1 MKIQRAFFLVGAI
14 GFMSMGNQSCD
25 NAAQKSRVLKMEIE
39 LASLK
44 ARSVRMPTGEVIDFP
59 YVANSLFY
67 RQVMDHD
74 HFVITNPVP
83 SPLTSS
89 SGFYKTQDPKLS
101 KTAAAAE
108 DGLVSSRDLS
118 VLNRFGFLAQANDS
132 SAQSKG
138 EATTQAT
145 SDLPACLYDL
155 PQALLG
161 GEVISFEA
169 TWGVG
174 VGVGYGAGGDLG
186 GGKVAGNVQFDQ
198 SKLEIGLR
206 TDDPLTQ
213 QAVAIGDGIAH
224 QSKVS
229 FGIDFAPGL
238 PIGLDFFF
246 KTPITDVIR
255 KAMTKGLDKVVDRY
269 TNMISTNKDWN
280 EVWESR
286 VLYDPELV
294 NNDTHIAFRG
304 GYRASVQ
311 VGDTF
316 TITNTH
322 YAWEGAACYTRL
334 KYKIPLTVT
343 PVAEAQVVSVGDN
356 VSVAVITKYL
366 IDQKIKPGAMVK
378 VLKLKEPVKAKSAA
392 VAAK

>member
-14 GFMSMGNQSCD
+14 GFMSMGNQSCE

-118 VLNRFGFLAQANDS
+118 VLNRFGFLTQAGNS
-132 SAQSKG
+132 SAQAKG
-138 EATTQAT
+138 EASTQAT

-206 TDDPLTQ
+206 TDDPLTTGHRNRRRHCSS
-213 QAVAIGDGIAH
+213 I
-224 QSKVS
+224 QSELRYRLR
-229 FGIDFAPGL
+229 GRAP
-238 PIGLDFFF
+238 
-246 KTPITDVIR
+246 
-255 KAMTKGLDKVVDRY
+255 
-269 TNMISTNKDWN
+269 DW
-280 EVWESR
+280 
-286 VLYDPELV
+286 
-294 NNDTHIAFRG
+294 A
-304 GYRASVQ
+304 
-311 VGDTF
+311 
-316 TITNTH
+316 
-322 YAWEGAACYTRL
+322 RL
-334 KYKIPLTVT
+334 L
-343 PVAEAQVVSVGDN
+343 
-356 VSVAVITKYL
+356 L
-366 IDQKIKPGAMVK
+366 
-378 VLKLKEPVKAKSAA
+378 
-392 VAAK
+392 

>member
-14 GFMSMGNQSCD
+14 GFLSMGNQSCEE
-25 NAAQKSRVLKMEIE
+25 AAQKSRVLKMEIE
-39 LASLK
+39 LSSLK
-44 ARSVRMPTGEVIDFP
+44 ARPVRMPTGEVIDFP

-83 SPLTSS
+83 SPLTGS
-89 SGFYKTQDPKLS
+89 SGSFKVQDPKLS
-101 KTAAAAE
+101 KTSAAAE
-108 DGLVSSRDLS
+108 DGLVSSRDLT
-118 VLNRFGFLAQANDS
+118 VLNRYGFLAQTSDTNT
-132 SAQSKG
+132 QSKV
-138 EATTQAT
+138 EASAT

-174 VGVGYGAGGDLG
+174 LGVGYGVGGELASKIG
-186 GGKVAGNVQFDQ
+186 GNVQFEQ

-213 QAVAIGDGIAH
+213 QAIAIGDGVAH
-224 QSKVS
+224 QSKVN
-229 FGIDFAPGL
+229 FGIDFAAGL

-255 KAMTKGLDKVVDRY
+255 SAMTKGLDKVVDRY

-343 PVAEAQVVSVGDN
+343 PVAEAQVVTVGDN

-366 IDQKIKPGAMVK
+366 IEQKIKPGAMVK
-378 VLKLKEPVKAKSAA
+378 VLKLKEPVKAKSATT
-392 VAAK
+392 AAK